1 MLGLFVILLGD
12 DMLALLG
19 CNTKNANLIFNYA
32 KTCSCWHLE
41 SGWSW
46 FCATAI
52 CIAVAFCY
60 HTIDCQTQGFL
71 LAINEGAAEVDQ
83 DALPIRALGWR
94 RPFRPSARRVRPVVI
109 GIYRKSAS
117 WTANTDAMWC
127 SNWTMIFHKR
137 SKQSSSEWWDKKPI
151 NSFPC
156 QWFKPQSPR
165 N

>member
-1 MLGLFVILLGD
+1 MKRVDKMLGLFVILLGD

-60 HTIDCQTQGFL
+60 HTIDCQNLGFL
-71 LAINEGAAEVDQ
+71 LAINEGAAEVDH
-83 DALPIRALGWR
+83 DTFPIRALGWR
-94 RPFRPSARRVRPVVI
+94 RPFSPSALHSIPVGI
-109 GIYRKSAS
+109 GIYRKSS
-117 WTANTDAMWC
+117 G
-127 SNWTMIFHKR
+127 
-137 SKQSSSEWWDKKPI
+137 
-151 NSFPC
+151 
-156 QWFKPQSPR
+156 
-165 N
+165 